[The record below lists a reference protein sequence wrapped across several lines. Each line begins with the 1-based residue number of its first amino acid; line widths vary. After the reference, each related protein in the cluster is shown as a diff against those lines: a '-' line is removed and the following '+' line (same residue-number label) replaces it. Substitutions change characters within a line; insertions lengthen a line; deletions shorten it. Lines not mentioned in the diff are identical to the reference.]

1 MTAHAPRTL
10 SPGVALSVAVGGVL
24 IGRPSETDRERLQAA
39 IEAVPADAGAAAS
52 LAKVASAWLSG
63 AVDDRALRASL
74 SVFTAPYCQSPPAP
88 AYTPTTHAAR
98 VADALED

>member
-1 MTAHAPRTL
+1 MMAHAPRTL
-10 SPGVALSVAVGGVL
+10 TPGVALSIAVGAVL
-24 IGRPSETDRERLQAA
+24 IGRPSEADRERLQAA
-39 IEAVPADAGAAAS
+39 VASVPADAGAAAS
-52 LAKVASAWLSG
+52 LAKVAAAWLSG

-74 SVFTAPYCQSPPAP
+74 AVFTAPYCQSSPAL